1 MWPQSLRLQTLG
13 FRDEQVQSEFSKK
26 ENDLNFGCFVKSKI
40 LSSDAI
46 QRLFQTHLPHRCDLS
61 ICSVFCKQTSE
72 FFKEMKMF

>member
-1 MWPQSLRLQTLG
+1 MWPRSLRLQTLG

-46 QRLFQTHLPHRCDLS
+46 QR
-61 ICSVFCKQTSE
+61 
-72 FFKEMKMF
+72 FFRLIYPTDVIYPFAASSANTNLRIL